1 MDPKLLERHEFEANR
16 LMREHPPRFSD
27 ANKRAVFARL
37 LGAGD
42 VPRGVLSVTRWAE
55 AALPHDRPLTRP
67 VLNERS
73 GFFVYG
79 EPAPTGT
86 MHWHVNF
93 AMADCFGAY
102 AGPLL
107 AQDELQVLEHPAL
120 GSLREAATAEGF
132 LLLCVEQGRPTP
144 VLVSGVERLGELDTR
159 PGSGRPS
166 GVYGNHFARAA
177 QDAVLSALSRI
188 EPPTTSNLIAIEA
201 PAYGSGTY
209 EREEIALILSTAYS
223 GFRAA
228 VLETAR
234 AAPPQPSRTRTI
246 VHTGFWGGG
255 AYGGNRELMALLQL
269 VAAELARVDELVFYS
284 VDEPGADTFAAARGR
299 YEALS
304 PAATIDQVIAT
315 VTSIGYEWGVS
326 NGT

>member
-1 MDPKLLERHEFEANR
+1 MDPRLLERHELEAVR

-37 LGAGD
+37 LAAGD
-42 VPRGVLSVTRWAE
+42 ISRGTLAVTRWAE
-55 AALPHDRPLTRP
+55 AALPHDRPATRP
-67 VLNERS
+67 VLTERS

-79 EPAPTGT
+79 EPAPSGT

-120 GSLREAATAEGF
+120 GSLREAATAEGSW
-132 LLLCVEQGRPTP
+132 LLCVEQGRPTP
-144 VLVSGVERLGELDTR
+144 VLVSGVERRGELDTR
-159 PGSGRPS
+159 PGPGCRP
-166 GVYGNHFARAA
+166 GLYGNHFARAA
-177 QDAVLSALSRI
+177 QDAVLAALARI

-201 PAYGSGTY
+201 PAYGSGNY
-209 EREEIALILSTAYS
+209 ERDEVALILSTAYS

-234 AAPPQPSRTRTI
+234 AAPPQPSQTRTI

-284 VDEPGADTFAAARGR
+284 VDEPGADTFAAARGL

-304 PAATIDQVIAT
+304 PASTIEQVIET

>member
-1 MDPKLLERHEFEANR
+1 MDPKLLERHELDAAR

-37 LGAGD
+37 LGARD
-42 VPRGVLSVTRWAE
+42 VPRGTLSVTRWSE
-55 AALPHDRPLTRP
+55 AAPPRVRPVTRP
-67 VLNERS
+67 VLTECG

-79 EPAPTGT
+79 EPAPPGT

-132 LLLCVEQGRPTP
+132 SLLCLEEGRPTP
-144 VLVSGVERLGELDTR
+144 VLVSGVERRGELDTR
-159 PGSGRPS
+159 PAPACPS
-166 GVYGNHFARAA
+166 GLYGNHFARAA
-177 QDAVLSALSRI
+177 QDSVLAALSRI

-201 PAYGSGTY
+201 PSYGSGTY
-209 EREEIALILSTAYS
+209 EREEVALILSTAYS

-228 VLETAR
+228 VLEAAR
-234 AAPPQPSRTRTI
+234 LAEQQGSRPRTI

-269 VAAELARVDELVFYS
+269 VAAELAGIDELLFYS
-284 VDEPGADTFAAARGR
+284 VDEPGAATFAAARGR
-299 YEALS
+299 YEALPTS
-304 PAATIDQVIAT
+304 STVTQVLET
-315 VTSIGYEWGVS
+315 VTSFGYEWGVS